1 VLATFPDVIVTTDLA
16 QVNGFEEPVVLMT
29 GAASEAADEVEDIF
43 VVNSFGLEFIDELFF
58 GDPAAEEA
66 TKGTFE
72 GLDIFF
78 AEIGLAESDLVY
90 AADLARV
97 SAGHDRKRRD
107 ISSNGRD
114 SADIAIASK
123 SDKGMGADY
132 ATEAGVGLQVGVA
145 TQIGSVNYQ
154 AVIAYIT
161 IVGYMGV
168 NHKPAIVADLG
179 EVAEFV

>member
-1 VLATFPDVIVTTDLA
+1 MLATVPDVVVPADLA
-16 QVNGFEEPVVLMT
+16 QVVGLEEPVVLMT
-29 GAASEAADEVEDIF
+29 GAASEAANEVEDIL

-58 GDPAAEEA
+58 GDPATEEA

-78 AEIGLAESDLVY
+78 AEISLAEADLVY
-90 AADLARV
+90 ASDLARV

-114 SADIAIASK
+114 SADIAITSK
-123 SDKGMGADY
+123 SGKGMGADY
-132 ATEAGVGLQVGVA
+132 ATEAGVGLEVGVA

-161 IVGYMGV
+161 IVGYMSV
-168 NHKPAIVADLG
+168 NHKQAIVADLG
-179 EVAEFV
+179 QVAEFV